1 MIYYNGREIGEL
13 HFGPIEIIKVYYK
26 RSNRPIE
33 KIWPEEGSSPIDT
46 ILSCYY
52 NGYWIDEYPWTDD
65 TPWKD

>member
-1 MIYYNGREIGEL
+1 MIYTKSKPISSIYIKGRAIQT
-13 HFGPIEIIKVYYK
+13 IYYK
-26 RSNRPIE
+26 G
-33 KIWPEEGSSPIDT
+33 KIVWIKKSEENIDDE